1 MHELADEKGVNHRD
15 RSRFGR
21 REGPAV
27 DAAKDQHGRADRPF
41 AVPAGPA
48 DARPCETVIGL
59 PAIAAPARD
68 QPCDHQKQCARD
80 QPRQDAGK
88 EHARDRGVRNHAVDD
103 HQVARRN
110 EASQRAAGGDDGAAI
125 GRVVALADHR
135 RNHDGADCRRRRGT
149 RARKGGEERASE
161 HGHQAETAHVVADQR
176 LGDRH
181 DPQREAAAFHE
192 RAGEHE
198 QGHGQERKRLDPG
211 VHGLGQRHGRN
222 VDQEVADQR
231 RDRHRDRDRDTEGD
245 GDDQRPEHVERFNH
259 EEPLRPRGPPSAG
272 CRPGPNGNR
281 PG

>member
-1 MHELADEKGVNHRD
+1 MHELADEKGVDHRD
-15 RSRFGR
+15 RGRFGR

-27 DAAKDQHGRADRPF
+27 DAAEDQDGSADRPF
-41 AVPAGPA
+41 ALPAGLP
-48 DARPCETVIGL
+48 DARPCKTVIGL
-59 PAIAAPARD
+59 PAVAAPARD
-68 QPCDHQKQCARD
+68 QPGDQQQQGAGD
-80 QPRQDAGK
+80 QPRQDAGE
-88 EHARDRGVRNHAVDD
+88 EHARDRSVRNHAVND
-103 HQVARRN
+103 HQVARRD
-110 EASQRAAGGDDGAAI
+110 EASQRAAGGGDGAAE
-125 GRVVALADHR
+125 GRVVTLADHR
-135 RNHDGADCRRRRGT
+135 RNHDGADRRRRRGP
-149 RARKGGEERASE
+149 RAGERGEEGASE
-161 HGHQAETAHVVADQR
+161 HGHQAQTAHIVADQR

-198 QGHGQERKRLDPG
+198 ERHGQERKRLDPG

-231 RDRHRDRDRDTEGD
+231 RDRHRDRDRNAEGD

-259 EEPLRPRGPPSAG
+259 GEPLRPLGLPSAG